1 MSELLM
7 TAPSDRAPGRLP
19 EVDFARRA
27 RGIHWLVLDVDGVLT
42 DGRLI
47 YGPKG
52 ESLKTFQVRDGLAI
66 RLAREVGLKVGILSG
81 RASEALAARALDLK
95 IDALLQGRGDKREA
109 FATFCVEQGIE
120 AAAVA
125 AIGDD
130 LPDLPLLAAAG
141 LSFAPSDAVPEVL
154 SRVHRPLAHR
164 GGRGAVREMVELLL
178 KARGEWGDLVA
189 RYS

>member
-1 MSELLM
+1 MPESS
-7 TAPSDRAPGRLP
+7 ANDRSPSRLP
-19 EVDFARRA
+19 EADFSRRA
-27 RGIHWLVLDVDGVLT
+27 RAITWLVLDVDGVLT

-52 ESLKTFQVRDGLAI
+52 EYLKTFQVRDGLAI
-66 RLAREVGLKVGILSG
+66 RLAREAGLKVGILSG
-81 RASEALAARALDLK
+81 RASEALAARALELD
-95 IDALLQGRGDKREA
+95 IDALLQGRGDKRTA
-109 FATFCVEQGIE
+109 FASFCAEKGIE

-130 LPDLPLLAAAG
+130 LPDLPLLSAAG
-141 LSFAPSDAVPEVL
+141 LSFAPADAVPEVL

-178 KARGEWGDLVA
+178 KARGAWGDVVA